1 MLELGMLFLII
12 FAFIGGVVT
21 VLSPCILPLLPII
34 LSSTYG
40 GKAKPYGIIAGFVAS
55 FTFFTLFLSEIIQ
68 ATGLGAD
75 SLRRVSIFIIAF
87 MGISLIIPQTQI
99 VLERLFSFFSRF
111 VPSGQNKTGFFGGL
125 VIGLTIGLLWTPCV
139 GPILASVITLAVTG
153 NVNAQAVII
162 TLAYSLGT
170 AIPMFLILKSGNQ
183 ALKNVPWLV
192 QNSANIQKIFG
203 ILTILTA
210 IAIYLNIDKKF
221 QSLVLNT
228 FPNYAK
234 KLTAIEDNVFVNQGL
249 PSIGIEIK
257 ETQRPQEQIAQDTQ
271 PKQLPY
277 NALLG
282 YLGIE
287 GLATNEAITPDE
299 FATYTP
305 REAIAMEY
313 PALEGEWKI
322 SPEFSEPKEGASLL
336 YGFTA
341 MKVRALMKSSEDSRI
356 KIYVNGEELDTITI
370 SEEGI
375 YDLVSFETAEPRLIW
390 IEFLDEGVQVYAL
403 RFE

>member
-1 MLELGMLFLII
+1 
-12 FAFIGGVVT
+12 
-21 VLSPCILPLLPII
+21 
-34 LSSTYG
+34 
-40 GKAKPYGIIAGFVAS
+40 
-55 FTFFTLFLSEIIQ
+55 
-68 ATGLGAD
+68 
-75 SLRRVSIFIIAF
+75 
-87 MGISLIIPQTQI
+87 
-99 VLERLFSFFSRF
+99 
-111 VPSGQNKTGFFGGL
+111 
-125 VIGLTIGLLWTPCV
+125 
-139 GPILASVITLAVTG
+139 
-153 NVNAQAVII
+153 
-162 TLAYSLGT
+162 
-170 AIPMFLILKSGNQ
+170 MFLILKSGNQ